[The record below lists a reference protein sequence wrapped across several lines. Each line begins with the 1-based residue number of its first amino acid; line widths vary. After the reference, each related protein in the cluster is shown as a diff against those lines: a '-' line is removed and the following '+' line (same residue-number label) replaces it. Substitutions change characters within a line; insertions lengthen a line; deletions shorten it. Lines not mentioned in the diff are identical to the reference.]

1 MMMHYTTENL
11 LIPSKDT
18 GGTGIFAEVS
28 SSEAGWQYLNMAAR
42 RMNKGE
48 KWKAN
53 TGGYEYGHVILGG
66 MCSIHSSKGDFPNI
80 GQRASVFSGKPYAVY
95 FSRNTD
101 FEIEALTDGFEVA
114 SCWVETDQDHPAQ
127 LVTPAMSA
135 VELRGGGNASRQIN
149 SVFPPGFNC
158 HRLVCVEVYTPS
170 GNWSSYP
177 PHKHDVHREDANGII
192 LEADLEEIYFY
203 KLDKPGG
210 YAYQRV
216 YTDDHHIDALIM
228 AQNHDMVLVPEGYHP
243 VVSAH
248 GYTTYYLNWLA
259 GSAQSLANADDP
271 AYAWVKATWTGL
283 DPRLPIV
290 T

>member
-1 MMMHYTTENL
+1 MNYTVENM
-11 LIPSKDT
+11 LIRANDS
-18 GGTGIFAEVS
+18 GGTGVFAQIS
-28 SSEAGWQYLNMAAR
+28 AQQAGWEYLNMAAR

-48 KWKAN
+48 KWQAN
-53 TGGYEYGHVILGG
+53 TGDFEYGHVILGG
-66 MCSIHSSKGDFPNI
+66 KCHIHSGKGDFINI
-80 GQRASVFSGKPYAVY
+80 GSRENVFAGKPYAVY
-95 FSRNTD
+95 LSRNTD
-101 FEIEALTDGFEVA
+101 FEIESLTDGLEIS
-114 SCWVETDQDHPAQ
+114 SCWVATDQDHPAQ
-127 LVTPAMSA
+127 LVTPDKSA

-149 SVFPPGFNC
+149 SIFPPGFDC
-158 HRLVCVEVYTPS
+158 HKLVCVEVYTPS

-177 PHKHDVHREDANGII
+177 PHKHDIHREDANGNV

-203 KLDKPGG
+203 KIDKPGG

-216 YTDDHHIDALIM
+216 YTDDRHIDAVMM

-259 GSAQSLANADDP
+259 GSAQSLANVDDP
-271 AYAWVKATWTGL
+271 EYAWIKGTWTGL

-290 T
+290 I